1 MCKYMFTVVQLNAFN
16 STKMVSSKHEKD
28 NRSLV
33 QTVVALLDK
42 LQEIEILDKYFF
54 DTNENINNDLGMFPS
69 SLHYMILYHY
79 YNPSYHNF

>member
-33 QTVVALLDK
+33 QTVVALLAK
-42 LQEIEILDKYFF
+42 LQEIEILKKYLF
-54 DTNENINNDLGMFPS
+54 DTNENITNNLGMLPELS
-69 SLHYMILYHY
+69 K
-79 YNPSYHNF
+79 